1 MVSWVETARAG
12 STRVDAPPVNGRPV
26 SAVFFDLYGTLIDIR
41 TDEEDPGVY
50 ATLSQYLAYLR
61 VNISP
66 ADLEQQYRSRLRASR
81 AHSTE
86 RYPEV
91 DVHQVFSDLASTY
104 SPPIAAHPER
114 LANGRPMDPPSV
126 ALAIAVL
133 FRTLT
138 RRSFGVFPGVHEVLE
153 KLRAKYQLGLISDA
167 QWVFADPEI
176 DMADLAR
183 FFPVRIL
190 SSRVGVRKPDT
201 RIFAEA
207 LGAAGVG
214 PEDAVYVGDN
224 PERDLVGA
232 RAAGMRCVLF
242 GPAGVDC
249 NGLRPDACFERYAD
263 LEPLLDAMG
272 R

>member
-1 MVSWVETARAG
+1 MVSWVETARTG
-12 STRVDAPPVNGRPV
+12 SAKVDAPAVNGSPL
-26 SAVFFDLYGTLIDIR
+26 SAVLFDLYGTLIDIR

-66 ADLEQQYRSRLRASR
+66 ADLEQQYRSRVRACR
-81 AHSTE
+81 AQSAE

-91 DVHQVFSDLASTY
+91 DVHQIFSDLVSTY
-104 SPPIAAHPER
+104 APPQAPDLGR
-114 LANGRPMDPPSV
+114 LADGRPMDPRSV
-126 ALAIAVL
+126 ALAVAVL

-138 RRSFGVFPGVHEVLE
+138 RRSFGVFPGVHDVLE
-153 KLRAKYQLGLISDA
+153 KLRSKYQLGLISDA
-167 QWVFADPEI
+167 QWAFADPEL
-176 DMADLAR
+176 DMVDLTR

-190 SSRVGVRKPDT
+190 SSRVGVKKPDA

-207 LGAAGVG
+207 LGAMGVRA
-214 PEDAVYVGDN
+214 ESAVYVGDN

-242 GPAGVDC
+242 GSAGVDY
-249 NGLRPDACFERYAD
+249 NGLRPDACFERYTD
-263 LEPLLDAMG
+263 LEPLLDAMSQ
-272 R
+272 

>member
-1 MVSWVETARAG
+1 MLSWAETSRAG
-12 STRVDAPPVNGRPV
+12 STSVDAPAVNGRSV

-50 ATLSQYLAYLR
+50 ATLSQYLAYLH

-66 ADLEQQYRSRLRASR
+66 AELEQQYRSRVRACR
-81 AHSTE
+81 AQSME

-91 DVHQVFSDLASTY
+91 DVHQIFSDLWSTY
-104 SPPIAAHPER
+104 APPEAPDLKL
-114 LANGRPMDPPSV
+114 LADGRPMDPDSG
-126 ALAIAVL
+126 ALAMAVL

-138 RRSFGVFPGVHEVLE
+138 RRSFGVFPDVHDVLE

-167 QWVFADPEI
+167 QWVFTDPEL

-190 SSRVGVRKPDT
+190 SSRVGVKKPDPK
-201 RIFAEA
+201 IFAEA
-207 LGAAGVG
+207 LAALGVTA
-214 PEDAVYVGDN
+214 EDAVYVGDN

-232 RAAGMRCVLF
+232 RAAGMRCILY
-242 GPAGVDC
+242 GPAGVDY
-249 NGLRPDACFERYAD
+249 NGLRPDACFERYSD
-263 LEPLLDAMG
+263 LEPLLDGMS